1 MTYSKNVANLRKTSS
16 LSSNANME
24 RDKLLNIKKNA
35 AKSKMEYN
43 RVKQKWTKLD
53 GLDQRN
59 IDMIKALRSLKCKEG
74 KDGYVYDNESIP
86 EIITK
91 VRDHPLISK
100 QIQKM
105 KNRRWNKYN
114 ELEDKED
121 IVFVDEDS
129 DDEGEP
135 GDGNVA
141 AASNTNSK
149 RGTKRQRGS
158 DVIVTEPPRKKAK
171 KAHNKKKQQN
181 KKKNKPKPSS
191 TLQISDGFSF
201 L

>member
-24 RDKLLNIKKNA
+24 RDKLLNDVHIECDYSTNIANHLRYFGKD
-35 AKSKMEYN
+35 EP
-43 RVKQKWTKLD
+43 
-53 GLDQRN
+53 QRN

>member
-1 MTYSKNVANLRKTSS
+1 MQCQKSQLTIITSQVTIITI
-16 LSSNANME
+16 N
-24 RDKLLNIKKNA
+24 
-35 AKSKMEYN
+35 
-43 RVKQKWTKLD
+43 
-53 GLDQRN
+53 
-59 IDMIKALRSLKCKEG
+59 
-74 KDGYVYDNESIP
+74 NESIP

>member
-24 RDKLLNIKKNA
+24 RDKLLNDVHIECDY
-35 AKSKMEYN
+35 S
-43 RVKQKWTKLD
+43 T
-53 GLDQRN
+53 N
-59 IDMIKALRSLKCKEG
+59 IANHL
-74 KDGYVYDNESIP
+74 
-86 EIITK
+86 
-91 VRDHPLISK
+91 RDHPLISK

>member
-24 RDKLLNIKKNA
+24 RDKLLNDVHIECDY
-35 AKSKMEYN
+35 S
-43 RVKQKWTKLD
+43 T
-53 GLDQRN
+53 N
-59 IDMIKALRSLKCKEG
+59 IANHLRYFG
-74 KDGYVYDNESIP
+74 KDGHDTNIMEQSR
-86 EIITK
+86 T
-91 VRDHPLISK
+91 
-100 QIQKM
+100 
-105 KNRRWNKYN
+105 
-114 ELEDKED
+114 
-121 IVFVDEDS
+121 
-129 DDEGEP
+129 
-135 GDGNVA
+135 
-141 AASNTNSK
+141 ASNTNSK

>member
-1 MTYSKNVANLRKTSS
+1 MFILNVIIR
-16 LSSNANME
+16 
-24 RDKLLNIKKNA
+24 RILLTIYGILA
-35 AKSKMEYN
+35 RM
-43 RVKQKWTKLD
+43 
-53 GLDQRN
+53 
-59 IDMIKALRSLKCKEG
+59 DMILMDMIL
-74 KDGYVYDNESIP
+74 
-86 EIITK
+86 
-91 VRDHPLISK
+91 
-100 QIQKM
+100 IQKM

>member
-24 RDKLLNIKKNA
+24 RDKLLNDVHIECDY
-35 AKSKMEYN
+35 S
-43 RVKQKWTKLD
+43 T
-53 GLDQRN
+53 N
-59 IDMIKALRSLKCKEG
+59 IANHLRYF
-74 KDGYVYDNESIP
+74 GYVYDNESIP

>member
-1 MTYSKNVANLRKTSS
+1 MIKKYSELNRTMRSANCNILFIS
-16 LSSNANME
+16 
-24 RDKLLNIKKNA
+24 LLNTLPCFR
-35 AKSKMEYN
+35 Y
-43 RVKQKWTKLD
+43 TKH
-53 GLDQRN
+53 
-59 IDMIKALRSLKCKEG
+59 I
-74 KDGYVYDNESIP
+74 
-86 EIITK
+86 
-91 VRDHPLISK
+91 VRTRYLS
-100 QIQKM
+100 
-105 KNRRWNKYN
+105 
-114 ELEDKED
+114 
-121 IVFVDEDS
+121 DEDS